1 MHAQLN
7 HRITGL
13 LFALFVGCSSS
24 GDTSAVSSNDTAKA
38 AYLGLDPSIDKAIT
52 LGFAGFNSATS
63 ANISPQTANGNASGT
78 MTITG
83 QVDQGKSAN
92 KTMNLLEALTA
103 YSDDGKITY
112 ATSATQP
119 TLSMKLLSIP
129 TGTMNGTL
137 TGTYSMSGTVTGTV
151 SLNVSFTAS
160 LQPSGDGGTQV
171 ERKPGTTHIT
181 GTATSGNGTFSIDI
195 TR

>member
-1 MHAQLN
+1 M
-7 HRITGL
+7 RVTG
-13 LFALFVGCSSS
+13 LFALLVGCSSS
-24 GDTSAVSSNDTAKA
+24 DNSAVSSNDTAKA
-38 AYLGLDPSIDKAIT
+38 AYLGLDASIDKAIV

-63 ANISPQTANGNASGT
+63 ANISPQTANGSATGT

-119 TLSMKLLSIP
+119 TLSMKLNGIP
-129 TGTMNGTL
+129 T
-137 TGTYSMSGTVTGTV
+137 GTVTGTLTGNYSMTGALTGTV
-151 SLNVSFTAS
+151 ALNVSFTAM
-160 LQPSGDGGTQV
+160 LEPGEGGATV